1 MEYNMFRYT
10 NLLENIKSEI
20 DKNLCGDINTE
31 ILAKKYTL
39 SEGHL
44 RRLFRYAYNRTI
56 ANYIRSRKLTVSLND
71 LLKSNITIID
81 IAMKYGFDY
90 EQSYIRAF
98 KREFG
103 ITPGGLRKISRNRS
117 QLV

>member
-1 MEYNMFRYT
+1 MIRNDD
-10 NLLENIKSEI
+10 LIENIKLDI
-20 DKNLCGDINTE
+20 DKRICDGINVS

-44 RRLFRYAYNRTI
+44 RRLFRYSINRTI
-56 ANYIRSRKLTVSLND
+56 ADYIRSRKLTISLDD
-71 LLKSNITIID
+71 LLKTNINILD
-81 IAMKYGFDY
+81 IALKYGFDY

-103 ITPGGLRKISRNRS
+103 ITPGDLRKISRERA
-117 QLV
+117 QAM